1 MRRIVETTVCGLN
14 VTITPNN
21 IHIEDSYY
29 ITLRALMKVF
39 FNKLRK
45 YLEDSHITM
54 ETPLDYRSD
63 RSLCNE
69 WITHNNA
76 YKFGFRKD
84 RAEDTDLNYPQAW
97 YAPILYWFGSLIVL

>member
-1 MRRIVETTVCGLN
+1 MRRIIETNICGLN
-14 VTITPNN
+14 VTITPSN

-39 FNKLRK
+39 FIKLRK
-45 YLEDSHITM
+45 YLEEHQVTM
-54 ETPLDYRSD
+54 DTPLNHRSD

-76 YKFGFRKD
+76 YKLGFRKD
-84 RAEDTDLNYPQAW
+84 QSRDCDLDWPQKW
-97 YAPILYWFGSLIVL
+97 YMNIIYWLGSLIVL